1 MQIVT
6 DISKFINYVQNVSRI
21 VMGLVYYVEKNAKVL
36 EKYQYLK

>member
-21 VMGLVYYVEKNAKVL
+21 VMGLVYYVEKNVKVL